1 MKKLATLILAAG
13 MVFGATAGANAIDF
27 KAKGQWIMNFDYGD
41 GGNFVGGY
49 KNQNSIGWGGGRDN
63 FEASQRVRLQL
74 DAVASES
81 LSGTVYFEIGNQ
93 WWGEGASGGQLG
105 ADGKVIE
112 LKQAY
117 IDWMVPE
124 TDVKVRMGIQ
134 NVALPSYTIGSSTV
148 MDDDVAGITV
158 SGQVNDMVGITGIW
172 MRPFNDNYGGAG
184 ISLDGHT
191 SDWRKGYLDNLDAF
205 ALLVPI
211 TLDGAKLTPWGMYA
225 TIGPNTFRS
234 GDVRNWPSSTRDFDK
249 DSGTWKGGATN
260 GYSANYF
267 GDLTPGGSQAGYAQ
281 MGLFPVA
288 GSRHKDF
295 SPASSKLSQPGN
307 GWWGGITGDI
317 TAFDPFRI
325 AFDFTYGSVEWTDN
339 GRLNRQGWL
348 ASALVEYKL
357 DWGIPGIYGWYGS
370 GDDNDPAN
378 GSERLPTISANNT
391 NQFSRFAF
399 NGDPYI
405 ARDGVIST
413 GNMGGTWG
421 VGVRLKDMSFVENLK
436 HTLRINYMGGTNA
449 PSMGKKM
456 SLNGLW
462 FNGMTLEGD
471 SLGRGWFTNL
481 TPTGQPTGSP
491 AMGIDGTYLTT
502 MDSALEFGLTNT
514 YKMYENFTIN
524 VEADYVAMFLD
535 TSSSVWGARHRI
547 NQSIPSTKDAWN
559 INASFVY
566 QF

>member
-13 MVFGATAGANAIDF
+13 LVCGASTGASAIDF
-27 KAKGQWIMNFDYGD
+27 KAKGQWIMNFAYGD

-74 DAVASES
+74 DAVASET
-81 LSGTVYFEIGNQ
+81 LSGTVYFEIGQ
-93 WWGEGASGGQLG
+93 SWWGQGGNNQGAALG
-105 ADGKVIE
+105 ADGRSVIK

-117 IDWMVPE
+117 IDWMIPE
-124 TDVKVRMGIQ
+124 SDVKVRMGIQ
-134 NVALPSYTIGSSTV
+134 NVSLPSYTIGSSTV
-148 MDDDVAGITV
+148 MDDDAAGV
-158 SGQVNDMVGITGIW
+158 VVNGQVNDMVGITAMW
-172 MRPFNDNYGGAG
+172 FRPFNDNYGGQG
-184 ISLDGHT
+184 VDGWGGHT
-191 SDWRKGYLDNLDAF
+191 SDWRAGYMDNMDAF

-211 TLDGAKLTPWGMYA
+211 TLDGARVTPWGMYA
-225 TIGPNTFRS
+225 TIGPNTFRG
-234 GDVRNWPSSTRDFDK
+234 GDRITRTSDRPHNP
-249 DSGTWKGGATN
+249 N
-260 GYSANYF
+260 GYYPDYF
-267 GDLTPGGSQAGYAQ
+267 GDVNPGPATGYAQ

-295 SPASSKLSQPGN
+295 SPAASKLSNPAN
-307 GWWGGITGDI
+307 AWWGGVTGDI

-325 AFDFTYGSVEWTDN
+325 AFDFTYGSVEWQDN

-348 ASALVEYKL
+348 ASLLFEYKL
-357 DWGIPGIYGWYGS
+357 DWAIPGLYGWYGS
-370 GDDNDPAN
+370 GDDNNPSN

-391 NQFSRFAF
+391 NQFSTFAF

-405 ARDGVIST
+405 ARDGVISS

-421 VGVRLKDMSFVENLK
+421 VGIRLKDMRFIENLK
-436 HTLRINYMGGTNA
+436 HTFRINYMGGTNS
-449 PSMGKKM
+449 PTMGKKM

-462 FNGMTLEGD
+462 FNGNTLDG
-471 SLGRGWFTNL
+471 SYTTGVGGFTNA
-481 TPTGQPTGSP
+481 TPTGIVTGSS
-491 AMGIDGTYLTT
+491 AMGIDSTYLTT
-502 MDSALEFGLTNT
+502 MDQALEFGLTNR
-514 YKMYENFTIN
+514 YKMYENFT
-524 VEADYVAMFLD
+524 VTLEMDYVALFLD
-535 TSSSVWGARHRI
+535 TSSSVWGARHKI